1 MTGPRVCHLKV
12 KKKRIDI
19 ERFNKRKQAGFTLIE
34 MMVVVA
40 VIGLLIAMVGP
51 RVFNQVEK
59 AERTRVAQ
67 DIRVI
72 ENALKFYRLDNFR
85 YPTQA
90 QGLEAL
96 VSQPAGSDNWNGPY
110 LDAVPNDPWKTPYLY
125 ANPGSKGKDIDVFTY
140 GADGVSGGE
149 GSNKDWGNWN
159 VQ

>member
-1 MTGPRVCHLKV
+1 MKLS
-12 KKKRIDI
+12 
-19 ERFNKRKQAGFTLIE
+19 NKRKQAGFTLIE

-85 YPTQA
+85 YPTQS

-96 VSQPAGSDNWNGPY
+96 VTAPPNSENWNGPY
-110 LDAVPNDPWKTPYLY
+110 LDAVPNDHGKHLIFIQIRVLAARILIFIPTVQMALQVERVLIKT
-125 ANPGSKGKDIDVFTY
+125 
-140 GADGVSGGE
+140 GVIGM
-149 GSNKDWGNWN
+149 SNNLG
-159 VQ
+159 V

>member
-1 MTGPRVCHLKV
+1 MKAY
-12 KKKRIDI
+12 
-19 ERFNKRKQAGFTLIE
+19 KQSKQGGFTLIE

-40 VIGLLIAMVGP
+40 VIGLLIGMVGP
-51 RVFNQVEK
+51 RVFNQVAK
-59 AERTRVAQ
+59 AEEKRVQQ

-85 YPTQA
+85 YPSQA

-96 VSQPAGSDNWNGPY
+96 ITAPSDSGNWNGPY
-110 LDAVPNDPWKTPYLY
+110 LDAVPKDPWKAVYLY
-125 ANPGSKGKDIDVFTY
+125 ANPSTRGKEIDVYTL

-149 GSNKDWGNWN
+149 GSNKDWGSWN

>member
-1 MTGPRVCHLKV
+1 MKAR
-12 KKKRIDI
+12 
-19 ERFNKRKQAGFTLIE
+19 NKRKQAGFTLIE

-85 YPTQA
+85 YPTQS

-96 VSQPAGSDNWNGPY
+96 VSPPAGSENWNGPY

-125 ANPGSKGKDIDVFTY
+125 SSPGSRGKDIDVYTY

>member
-1 MTGPRVCHLKV
+1 MKAR
-12 KKKRIDI
+12 
-19 ERFNKRKQAGFTLIE
+19 NKRKQAGFTLIE

-59 AERTRVAQ
+59 AERTRIAQ
-67 DIRVI
+67 DIRVV
-72 ENALKFYRLDNFR
+72 ESALKFYRLDNFR

-90 QGLEAL
+90 QGIEAL
-96 VSQPAGSDNWNGPY
+96 VSPPSGSDNWNGPY
-110 LDAVPNDPWKTPYLY
+110 LDAVPKDPFDNAYMY
-125 ANPGSKGKDIDVFTY
+125 ANPGTRGKDIDVFTY
-140 GADGVSGGE
+140 GADKASGGE

>member
-1 MTGPRVCHLKV
+1 MKAR
-12 KKKRIDI
+12 
-19 ERFNKRKQAGFTLIE
+19 NKRKQAGFTLIE

-67 DIRVI
+67 DIRVV

-90 QGLEAL
+90 QGIEAL
-96 VSQPAGSDNWNGPY
+96 VTAPSGADNWNGPY

-125 ANPGSKGKDIDVFTY
+125 ANPGTKGKDIDVFTY

-159 VQ
+159 IQ

>member
-1 MTGPRVCHLKV
+1 MKLS
-12 KKKRIDI
+12 
-19 ERFNKRKQAGFTLIE
+19 NKRKQAGFTLIE

-67 DIRVI
+67 DIRVV

-85 YPTQA
+85 YPTQS
-90 QGLEAL
+90 QGLKAL
-96 VSQPAGSDNWNGPY
+96 VTAPSGSDNWNGPY

-125 ANPGSKGKDIDVFTY
+125 ASPGSRGKDIDVYTY
-140 GADGVSGGE
+140 GADGASGGE
-149 GSNKDWGNWN
+149 GSNRDWGNWN

>member
-1 MTGPRVCHLKV
+1 MTGLRVCHLKV
-12 KKKRIDI
+12 KKKRIDMKA
-19 ERFNKRKQAGFTLIE
+19 FNKRKQAGFTLIE

-67 DIRVI
+67 DIRVV

>member
-1 MTGPRVCHLKV
+1 MKAR
-12 KKKRIDI
+12 
-19 ERFNKRKQAGFTLIE
+19 NKRKQAGFTLIE

-67 DIRVI
+67 DIRVV

-90 QGLEAL
+90 QGIEAL
-96 VSQPAGSDNWNGPY
+96 VTAPTGADNWNSPY
-110 LDAVPNDPWKTPYLY
+110 LDAVPNDPWKIPFLY
-125 ANPGSKGKDIDVFTY
+125 ANPGTKGKDIDVFTY

>member
-1 MTGPRVCHLKV
+1 MKAF
-12 KKKRIDI
+12 KKS
-19 ERFNKRKQAGFTLIE
+19 KQKGFTLIE

-51 RVFNQVEK
+51 RVFNQVAK

-85 YPTQA
+85 YPSQA

-96 VSQPAGSDNWNGPY
+96 VTAPSDASNWNGPY
-110 LDAVPNDPWKTPYLY
+110 MDDVPKDPWKRPYLY
-125 ANPGSKGKDIDVFTY
+125 SNPSTRGKEIDVYTL
-140 GADGVSGGE
+140 GADGSSGGD
-149 GSNKDWGNWN
+149 GSNKDWGSWN

>member
-1 MTGPRVCHLKV
+1 MKAF
-12 KKKRIDI
+12 KKS
-19 ERFNKRKQAGFTLIE
+19 KQKGFTLIE

-51 RVFNQVEK
+51 RVFNQVAK

-85 YPTQA
+85 YLSQA

-96 VSQPAGSDNWNGPY
+96 ITAPSDASNWNGPY
-110 LDAVPNDPWKTPYLY
+110 MDDVPKDPWKRPYLY
-125 ANPGSKGKDIDVFTY
+125 SNPSTRGKEIDVYTL
-140 GADGVSGGE
+140 GADGSSGGD
-149 GSNKDWGNWN
+149 GSNKDWGSWN